1 MPPARKKFAACDPCR
16 AAKVACDHARP
27 VCIRC
32 QNQSRQGEC
41 VYRASPFKKTKRAP
55 EKSTTPATPGLM
67 SHTPSRQQ
75 SFTAA
80 NGRPSVLSGSDAVAP
95 KSHRYPNPGY
105 LGTFSSTTLFGNLPD
120 MRDPVL
126 GEGGEGGAGTG
137 GVGSDNPVREANV
150 TRGAGL
156 IKQIEATVSIESC
169 CGLIQAWTARGSSLP
184 LAGPFLEHC
193 ISTMRQLFPEQ
204 GRRAV
209 ASVEVSRSLFHNT
222 SRPIDTAS
230 GTTLH
235 DFQEQFGHQ
244 RCRWETLGF
253 FFTAASRA
261 AIELSKFESAREY
274 RDLQRLGMNLSDL
287 SLDIALSLDCLNDLQ
302 LVLQYENW
310 ILHSFVDGDQ
320 SYHSW
325 KRLGDVIS
333 SIYALGLHQQTNNDY
348 NSLPPFLLELRRLT
362 FSLTY
367 FADKNVSIFL
377 GRPPRIHLKYCKL
390 ILPRSDGRIVEPW
403 RTTWPQDMPFD
414 YVADIRWGALCGILK
429 EDIMELFSAEGVH
442 ENHPKVKYAYCHTFV
457 RPWRTVANN
466 RHREIYDKATAQWQ
480 ALPPHFRLE
489 TSLKQCHQAPVVRDF
504 ILNARLNQLHIL
516 FLLRMVVARSRPER
530 DAELVST
537 AAEIL
542 GLIVEALM
550 QKDSLVNSNTSL
562 VWKVAYYGLSA
573 AGVISLWLLH
583 QSSAS
588 TSKLQPQPHPNVDTS
603 RVFQSLSVLVAEM
616 EKGVL
621 IETDDPN
628 YKLLL
633 DASKTIGCLLRRLF
647 QDRVAPP
654 QIEEASGGGS
664 GGVATAAAA
673 AVAARSPTSAA
684 AIAEMEDAAQDA
696 GWNPW
701 DGHTLQD
708 FESDFWLNLAEH
720 PFLAGGGG
728 NEV

>member
-1 MPPARKKFAACDPCR
+1 MPATRKKFAACDPCR

-32 QNQSRQGEC
+32 QNQSRQAEC

-67 SHTPSRQQ
+67 SSHTPGRRQ
-75 SFTAA
+75 SFAA
-80 NGRPSVLSGSDAVAP
+80 NGRTPVLGGDAVAP
-95 KSHRYPNPGY
+95 KPHRYPNPGY
-105 LGTFSSTTLFGNLPD
+105 LGSFSSTTLFGNLPD
-120 MRDPVL
+120 GRDPVL
-126 GEGGEGGAGTG
+126 GDADGHA
-137 GVGSDNPVREANV
+137 VNSDNPVREANV

-169 CGLIQAWTARGSSLP
+169 CSLILAWTARGSSLP
-184 LAGPFLEHC
+184 LAGPFLDHC
-193 ISTMRQLFPEQ
+193 IGTMRQLFPNQ
-204 GRRAV
+204 GQTAV
-209 ASVEVSRSLFHNT
+209 ASTELSRSLFYHT
-222 SRPIDTAS
+222 SRPVDMAS
-230 GTTLH
+230 STTLH
-235 DFQEQFGHQ
+235 DFQAQFGHQ
-244 RCRWETLGF
+244 RCRWETFGF

-261 AIELSKFESAREY
+261 AIEMSKFDSAREY

-333 SIYALGLHQQTNNDY
+333 SIYALGLHQQSNNDH

-362 FSLTY
+362 FALAYS
-367 FADKNVSIFL
+367 ADKNVSIFL

-390 ILPRSDGRIVEPW
+390 ILPRSDRAVEPW

-429 EDIMELFSAEGVH
+429 EDIMELFSLEGI
-442 ENHPKVKYAYCHTFV
+442 NDGHPKV
-457 RPWRTVANN
+457 
-466 RHREIYDKATAQWQ
+466 REIYDKAHAQWQ

-489 TSLKQCHQAPVVRDF
+489 SSLKQCNQAPIVRDF

-516 FLLRMVVARSRPER
+516 FLLRMAVARSRPES
-530 DAELVST
+530 DGELVSI

-542 GLIVEALM
+542 TLIVEALM
-550 QKDSLVNSNTSL
+550 QKDYLVNSNTSL

-583 QSSAS
+583 ESSK
-588 TSKLQPQPHPNVDTS
+588 TQPHPNVDTS
-603 RVFQSLSVLVAEM
+603 KVFQSLSVLVLEM
-616 EKGVL
+616 ETGVL

-628 YKLLL
+628 YKLLV
-633 DASKTIGCLLRRLF
+633 DASKTIGCLLSRLILG
-647 QDRVAPP
+647 RVTPP
-654 QIEEASGGGS
+654 QSGEAVVG
-664 GGVATAAAA
+664 AMTAAGSMAAKSPSAAMMETHDVAA
-673 AVAARSPTSAA
+673 A
-684 AIAEMEDAAQDA
+684 QG
-696 GWNPW
+696 GWNAW
-701 DGHTLQD
+701 DGQTLHD

-728 NEV
+728 NDL

>member
-1 MPPARKKFAACDPCR
+1 MPVARKKLAACDPCR
-16 AAKVACDHARP
+16 AAKVACDHSRP

-32 QNQSRQGEC
+32 QNQSREVEC
-41 VYRASPFKKTKRAP
+41 VYRASPFKKTKRGA
-55 EKSTTPATPGLM
+55 EQSTTTPATPGLLRYGSM
-67 SHTPSRQQ
+67 TGPLCDIVSPASRSLGSTQGGVRGIMHGEHEADVTGSHTPSRQQ
-75 SFTAA
+75 SFAA
-80 NGRPSVLSGSDAVAP
+80 NGPTPILGGDAVAP

-105 LGTFSSTTLFGNLPD
+105 LGSFSSTILFGNLQD
-120 MRDPVL
+120 MRDPAVL
-126 GEGGEGGAGTG
+126 GGEGAG
-137 GVGSDNPVREANV
+137 VSSDNPIREANV

-169 CGLIQAWTARGSSLP
+169 CKLILAWTARGSSLP
-184 LAGPFLEHC
+184 LAGPFLDHC
-193 ISTMRQLFPEQ
+193 IATMRQLFPNQ
-204 GRRAV
+204 GLKPV
-209 ASVEVSRSLFHNT
+209 ASTELSRSLFHNS

-230 GTTLH
+230 STTLH

-261 AIELSKFESAREY
+261 AIEMSKFESAREY

-333 SIYALGLHQQTNNDY
+333 SIYALGLHQQTNNDS
-348 NSLPPFLLELRRLT
+348 NSLPAFLLELRRLT
-362 FSLTY
+362 FALTY
-367 FADKNVSIFL
+367 SADKNVSIFL

-390 ILPRSDGRIVEPW
+390 ILPRSDGRLVEPW
-403 RTTWPQDMPFD
+403 RTTWPQDMQFD

-429 EDIMELFSAEGVH
+429 EEIMELFNLDGVND
-442 ENHPKVKYAYCHTFV
+442 NHPKV
-457 RPWRTVANN
+457 
-466 RHREIYDKATAQWQ
+466 REIYEKAHAQWQ
-480 ALPPHFRLE
+480 ALPPQFRLE
-489 TSLKQCHQAPVVRDF
+489 TSLKLCNQAPIVRDF
-504 ILNARLNQLHIL
+504 ILNARLNQLHIH
-516 FLLRMVVARSRPER
+516 FLLRMVITRTRPES

-550 QKDSLVNSNTSL
+550 QKDYLVNSNTSL
-562 VWKVAYYGLSA
+562 VWKVAYFGLSA

-583 QSSAS
+583 QSSK
-588 TSKLQPQPHPNVDTS
+588 TQPHPIVDTS
-603 RVFQSLSVLVAEM
+603 KVFQSLSVLVVEM
-616 EKGVL
+616 ETGVL

-628 YKLLL
+628 YKLLV
-633 DASKTIGCLLRRLF
+633 DASKTIGCLLTRLIHG
-647 QDRVAPP
+647 RVTLP
-654 QIEEASGGGS
+654 QSGEMTGGG
-664 GGVATAAAA
+664 TA
-673 AVAARSPTSAA
+673 SAA
-684 AIAEMEDAAQDA
+684 MLETQELAAGQA
-696 GWNPW
+696 GWNAW

-728 NEV
+728 NDL